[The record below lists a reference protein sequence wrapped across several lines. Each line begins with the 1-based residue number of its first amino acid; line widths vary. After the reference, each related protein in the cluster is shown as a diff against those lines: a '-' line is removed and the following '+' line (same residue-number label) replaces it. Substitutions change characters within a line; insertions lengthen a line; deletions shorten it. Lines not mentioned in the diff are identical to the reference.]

1 MLLKNKKFYVVGYRR
16 RENQPMETTGKP
28 YESPAEANKIVR
40 KMKKE
45 LDLFDVDVFVTGSA
59 TRYKRK

>member
-1 MLLKNKKFYVVGYRR
+1 MLLKNKRFYIVGYRR
-16 RENQPMETTGKP
+16 RENQPMETTGKY
-28 YESPAEANKIVR
+28 YESPAEANKVVR

-45 LDLFDVDVFVTGSA
+45 VDLFDVDVFVTGLA

>member
-1 MLLKNKKFYVVGYRR
+1 MLLKNKKFYIVGYRR
-16 RENQPMETTGKP
+16 RENQPMETTGKA

-45 LDLFDVDVFVTGSA
+45 LDLFDVDVFATGMA
-59 TRYKRK
+59 IRYKGK

>member
-1 MLLKNKKFYVVGYRR
+1 
-16 RENQPMETTGKP
+16 METTGKY
-28 YESPAEANKIVR
+28 YESPAEANKVVR

-45 LDLFDVDVFVTGSA
+45 VDLFDVDVFVTGLA

>member
-28 YESPAEANKIVR
+28 YESPAEANKVVR
-40 KMKKE
+40 KMKEE
-45 LDLFDVDVFVTGSA
+45 LDLFDVDVFATGMA
-59 TRYKRK
+59 VRYKAK